1 MGLDN
6 LRKIL
11 LSERETGRL
20 TSTSP
25 DFFER
30 EHAEL
35 AALVEKVYA
44 FDDPLSEEAR
54 SIIEETLAIRET
66 LYDIFVLRSRK
77 ILALSMIH
85 TEGNYYDREEIK
97 RMTPPERR
105 MFDTITASVEECESV
120 ILKNAAHPVIQL
132 PDEDDAGE
140 PVVEEVEGP
149 GASAEVEAV
158 AAVQENACAAPRA
171 KTAAAIHY
179 SIVRVLQDMDAFMG
193 VDGKIYSLA
202 KGDIVTL
209 PGRNAEVLGER
220 NIVLN
225 INLLK

>member
-20 TSTSP
+20 TATSP
-25 DFFER
+25 DFFEK

-35 AALVEKVYA
+35 ASLVEKVYA
-44 FDDPLSEEAR
+44 LDDPLSDEAR
-54 SIIEETLAIRET
+54 SIIEETHAIRET
-66 LYDIFVLRSRK
+66 LYDILVLRSRK

-105 MFDTITASVEECESV
+105 MFDTITASVDECQAV
-120 ILKNAAHPVIQL
+120 ILSNTARPIVQA
-132 PDEDDAGE
+132 PDEEDEGE
-140 PVVEEVEGP
+140 PVAEEPGEMPGP
-149 GASAEVEAV
+149 AIALPPPALR
-158 AAVQENACAAPRA
+158 P
-171 KTAAAIHY
+171 KTAAATTAIHY
-179 SIVRVLQDMDAFMG
+179 QLVRVLQDMDAFMG

-209 PGRNAEVLGER
+209 PGRNAEVLGDR
-220 NIVLN
+220 RIVMSILPSPASHH
-225 INLLK
+225 